1 MPIEKPNEPT
11 RAARSCKKLIR
22 FAPAELATVNERARA
37 AGQPVACYIR
47 DAAIGVRKRAVSTV
61 SLGGPMIRE
70 LSRVATRLCA
80 LRDTASERGLPEATD
95 FGSAVEELL
104 GLIRRIE

>member
-1 MPIEKPNEPT
+1 V
-11 RAARSCKKLIR
+11 
-22 FAPAELATVNERARA
+22 VNDRARA

-47 DAAIGVRKRAVSTV
+47 EAAIGAKRRAVSTV

-80 LRDTASERGLPEATD
+80 LRDAASERGLPEATD
-95 FGSAVEELL
+95 FGSAVEDLL
-104 GLIRRIE
+104 GLIRRID